1 MNKPTILIFGK
12 DQENNVALVDRLSDR
27 FNTIT
32 ATTDEIAIEKFQ
44 QSHIDAVLFGKD
56 VTIAEKSRLQKIFSM
71 QSGEVIFTEDDPQ
84 ENLATSILE
93 LMENKRKENKP
104 AFSFKDDA
112 LKNAGLNI
120 QIQ

>member
-12 DQENNVALVDRLSDR
+12 DQEDNVALVDRLSDR

-32 ATTDEIAIEKFQ
+32 ATMDEIAIEKFQ

-93 LMENKRKENKP
+93 LMEHKRKENKP

>member
-93 LMENKRKENKP
+93 LMEHKRKENKP